1 VLDTPPYYMKKIYVE
16 HLRKKYNKLEAVK
29 DISFDV
35 QGGEIF
41 GLIGPNGSGK
51 TTTLHAVVGIVTPTS
66 GRVEIDG
73 IEAGRTAAKH
83 RFGFVPDDLGMPLTL
98 TGEEFLRFTR
108 KLYGIDDDRRTMV
121 LVRIFGMEQALSRLI
136 EEYSHGMKKKLLI
149 IASLLHDPEILI
161 FDEPFR
167 GLDPETVITLKTLIS
182 REKERG
188 KAILVASHDLLLAQH
203 YFDRVAV
210 IARGRVV
217 ALGTIDAL
225 LREYETRSLEE
236 VFLIASGLMK
246 RRKEVE
252 KELDHL

>member
-1 VLDTPPYYMKKIYVE
+1 M
-16 HLRKKYNKLEAVK
+16 
-29 DISFDV
+29 
-35 QGGEIF
+35 
-41 GLIGPNGSGK
+41 
-51 TTTLHAVVGIVTPTS
+51 
-66 GRVEIDG
+66 
-73 IEAGRTAAKH
+73 
-83 RFGFVPDDLGMPLTL
+83 
-98 TGEEFLRFTR
+98 
-108 KLYGIDDDRRTMV
+108 
-121 LVRIFGMEQALSRLI
+121 
-136 EEYSHGMKKKLLI
+136 LI